1 MSLGVI
7 RLTLRTRRLAIFW
20 FDFGIL
26 ALGLLIMGLWPL
38 FAENWDDLTQAMGG
52 SEVFGGTQVEGASAQ
67 QNTFYSYFS
76 SQYTSTLMLVLAYFG
91 VWFGAG
97 LITRDFGSGTLDV
110 LLAAP
115 MSRTRF
121 LLSRIAALL
130 VLTTVVVAA
139 SYVAILVGAA
149 IWAREVELG
158 ALELLVVHLQ
168 MLVFTLAVAGGGL
181 LLATLILQPGRTY
194 GLAAGI
200 IVIMFVLA
208 DRGGHRLQ
216 PGVAGEDQHLWLLEP
231 GGPAGARRLHL
242 ARHPGVG
249 RHRAGDVG
257 HRARNLPASRHR
269 RLSSACCGPA
279 ALRYSAWHHS
289 SVNPRKSCL
298 AASRGLRNARA
309 RRPRAP
315 LHLAAGFGSRTAL
328 RHSGPPPVATAD
340 LSPPYLVTEL
350 PEISGAARGRAGRVG
365 PAQGRYCRRLR
376 PGTGRRPAVRGGS
389 VAALSAVG

>member
-1 MSLGVI
+1 MSLSVI

-121 LLSRIAALL
+121 LLSRMAALL
-130 VLTTVVVAA
+130 VLTTVVIAA
-139 SYVAILVGAA
+139 SYVAILLGAV
-149 IWAREVELG
+149 IWAREVDLG

-200 IVIMFVLA
+200 IVIMFVLLLVA
-208 DRGGHRLQ
+208 DIASNLEWLEKVSIFGYWNPVDQLG
-216 PGVAGEDQHLWLLEP
+216 PGDFTWRDTLVLGVTAVVTAAISLVLFRRRDIVA
-231 GGPAGARRLHL
+231 
-242 ARHPGVG
+242 
-249 RHRAGDVG
+249 
-257 HRARNLPASRHR
+257 
-269 RLSSACCGPA
+269 
-279 ALRYSAWHHS
+279 
-289 SVNPRKSCL
+289 
-298 AASRGLRNARA
+298 
-309 RRPRAP
+309 
-315 LHLAAGFGSRTAL
+315 
-328 RHSGPPPVATAD
+328 
-340 LSPPYLVTEL
+340 
-350 PEISGAARGRAGRVG
+350 
-365 PAQGRYCRRLR
+365 
-376 PGTGRRPAVRGGS
+376 
-389 VAALSAVG
+389 